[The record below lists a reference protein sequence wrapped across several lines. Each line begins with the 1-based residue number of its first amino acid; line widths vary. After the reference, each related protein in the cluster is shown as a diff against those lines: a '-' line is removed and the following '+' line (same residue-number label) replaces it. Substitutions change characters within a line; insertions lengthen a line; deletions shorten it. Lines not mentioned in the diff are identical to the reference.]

1 MNIKKQ
7 LQNLYL
13 YEIISGLQIVDAVW
27 VLLLL
32 SRGFSLAQTGIAEGF
47 FHVVSMCCE
56 IPSGMLS
63 DMIGRKKTLIL
74 AGLVSAA
81 GSLCMIATDWFG
93 VILVAMGLNAFS
105 YNLVS
110 GTREALTYDSL
121 LESGQ
126 EERYLKVSC
135 IQENIYLGVFALT
148 NLLTVVTVTLGYR
161 KAYLISVVQGL
172 LCSAVAWRLSE
183 TKIGREKKK
192 EKLTLADMG
201 RELKNYSVES
211 IRFLVEN
218 SLVCRRMLV
227 CGAVSAG
234 CYIVYMMM
242 QEHLVECGLSAKWV
256 GIPLLVL
263 SLFSMA
269 GATLGEKMGRVNLR
283 KLLFFGGLLTCLFIS
298 ASGSSVLIV
307 SVLAAGLA
315 HGLEEMLMLRI
326 ENENQKKFSSE
337 IRATMVSVS
346 SMLYSVFMVVLSPV
360 AGWIAKEYSIAAAFT
375 GLGIFAAGMVCVF
388 VLWERKE

>member
-1 MNIKKQ
+1 M
-7 LQNLYL
+7 
-13 YEIISGLQIVDAVW
+13 
-27 VLLLL
+27 
-32 SRGFSLAQTGIAEGF
+32 
-47 FHVVSMCCE
+47 
-56 IPSGMLS
+56 
-63 DMIGRKKTLIL
+63 
-74 AGLVSAA
+74 
-81 GSLCMIATDWFG
+81 
-93 VILVAMGLNAFS
+93 
-105 YNLVS
+105 
-110 GTREALTYDSL
+110 
-121 LESGQ
+121 
-126 EERYLKVSC
+126 
-135 IQENIYLGVFALT
+135 
-148 NLLTVVTVTLGYR
+148 
-161 KAYLISVVQGL
+161 
-172 LCSAVAWRLSE
+172 
-183 TKIGREKKK
+183 
-192 EKLTLADMG
+192 
-201 RELKNYSVES
+201 
-211 IRFLVEN
+211 
-218 SLVCRRMLV
+218 
-227 CGAVSAG
+227 
-234 CYIVYMMM
+234 
-242 QEHLVECGLSAKWV
+242 VECGLSAKWV

-326 ENENQKKFSSE
+326 ENENQKMFSSE

>member
-1 MNIKKQ
+1 MQ
-7 LQNLYL
+7 
-13 YEIISGLQIVDAVW
+13 
-27 VLLLL
+27 
-32 SRGFSLAQTGIAEGF
+32 
-47 FHVVSMCCE
+47 
-56 IPSGMLS
+56 
-63 DMIGRKKTLIL
+63 
-74 AGLVSAA
+74 
-81 GSLCMIATDWFG
+81 
-93 VILVAMGLNAFS
+93 FS

-183 TKIGREKKK
+183 TRIGREKKK

-256 GIPLLVL
+256 GIPRWFFRFSVWQGQLWEKNGKGKFEKTAVFWRFADL
-263 SLFSMA
+263 S
-269 GATLGEKMGRVNLR
+269 
-283 KLLFFGGLLTCLFIS
+283 FIS

-315 HGLEEMLMLRI
+315 HGLEE
-326 ENENQKKFSSE
+326 S
-337 IRATMVSVS
+337 
-346 SMLYSVFMVVLSPV
+346 
-360 AGWIAKEYSIAAAFT
+360 
-375 GLGIFAAGMVCVF
+375 
-388 VLWERKE
+388 